1 MIIHEKKVVYLLIFC
16 LFNFSSVISADE
28 KKLKIKIQN
37 LMCLLECLI
46 LVIMAKDQ
54 L

>member
-1 MIIHEKKVVYLLIFC
+1 MIKKVVYFLIFC
-16 LFNFSSVISADE
+16 LFNFSSVISMLMK

-46 LVIMAKDQ
+46 LVIMVKDQ